1 MGKCSK
7 IYLFGFVLL
16 KWPILAADSAV
27 KAVTQLRIKMAE
39 NVFSLVISQP
49 KYYGFV
55 RYILK

>member
-27 KAVTQLRIKMAE
+27 KAGTQLIKMAE
-39 NVFSLVISQP
+39 NVSRQ
-49 KYYGFV
+49 GFHNQNIMV
-55 RYILK
+55 LLDIY

>member
-27 KAVTQLRIKMAE
+27 KAVTQLIKMAE
-39 NVFSLVISQP
+39 NVFLLAKDFHNQNIMVLLDI
-49 KYYGFV
+49 Y
-55 RYILK
+55 